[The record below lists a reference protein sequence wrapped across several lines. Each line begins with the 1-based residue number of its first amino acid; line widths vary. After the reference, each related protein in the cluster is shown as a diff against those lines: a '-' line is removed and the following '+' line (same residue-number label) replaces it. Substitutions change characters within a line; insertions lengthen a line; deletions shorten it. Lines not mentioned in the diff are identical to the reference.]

1 MDTKSDRID
10 EVMIKNYNMR
20 YVVGK
25 VRKEER

>member
-1 MDTKSDRID
+1 MDMKSDRID
-10 EVMIKNYNMR
+10 EVMIKNYNMW